1 MTTGEANSSASARA
15 LKRSLVRPSFSL
27 SDRGYS
33 WWMSF
38 WMLAGGIDLWSGATA
53 GLAAVVAGL
62 LFADAGWPEGPST

>member
-1 MTTGEANSSASARA
+1 
-15 LKRSLVRPSFSL
+15 
-27 SDRGYS
+27 
-33 WWMSF
+33 MSF